1 MPPQPVEVDVA
12 SKKRFEPVWLVELAS
27 LVGLNLSD
35 VLLGLMAAGKY
46 GLDGYFQKKTVN
58 VSYA

>member
-1 MPPQPVEVDVA
+1 MA
-12 SKKRFEPVWLVELAS
+12 GRLAS

-46 GLDGYFQKKTVN
+46 GLDGYFQKKTVY